1 MNLIQIYKQSLFIRL
16 FEEKLDFLFKKGL
29 INGTAHFCVGQ
40 EYIPVIVSQ
49 YLQPQDLVTSTHRGH
64 GHALAKGLDPKRFL
78 AELTGRR
85 TGYNSGKGGSQHV
98 LSRENNFYANGITG
112 GMVPVATGMAFANKY
127 KDNKNIVV
135 CYLGDGGFNEGY
147 VQEAFNLAVIWKL
160 PILYVCENNQYA
172 MSTSVKTTHGAEIC
186 QRIKGLGMNCE
197 SIEDNDYQ
205 ELDSLVGKIIEK
217 IRKTPQPYFIEVK
230 TYRHFG
236 HSKNDKNL
244 YRDKSEE
251 EKWFKTD
258 VLPILENEIVARGTD
273 NKEGIEHLKIEIQQ
287 EIEKIV
293 QEVIKEPP
301 DDISKIHDCLYT
313 A

>member
-1 MNLIQIYKQSLFIRL
+1 MNLIQIYKQSLFIRS

-40 EYIPVIVSQ
+40 EYIPVIISQ
-49 YLQPQDLVTSTHRGH
+49 YLQPQDFVTSTHRGH
-64 GHALAKGLDPKRFL
+64 GHALAKGLDPKKFL
-78 AELTGRR
+78 AELIGRQV
-85 TGYNSGKGGSQHV
+85 GYNCGKGGSQHV
-98 LSRENNFYANGITG
+98 LSKKDNFYANGITG

-127 KDNKNIVV
+127 KGNKNIVV

-172 MSTSVKTTHGAEIC
+172 MSTSIKKTHGAEIC
-186 QRIKGLGMNCE
+186 QRVNGLGMNCD
-197 SIEDNDYQ
+197 SIEDNDYKK
-205 ELDSLVGKIIEK
+205 LDSLAGKIIEK
-217 IRKTPQPYFIEVK
+217 IRKNPQSYFIEVK

-236 HSKNDKNL
+236 HSRNDKNL

-258 VLPILENEIVARGTD
+258 VLPRLENEIVSQGKD
-273 NKEGIEHLKIEIQQ
+273 NREKIEGLKKEIQQ
-287 EIEKIV
+287 EIEDIV
-293 QEVIKEPP
+293 QDVLKEPSV
-301 DDISKIHDCLYT
+301 DIGKIYDCLYK